1 MIYYGIDRGIDM
13 ITDTIAAISTPYG
26 KGGVALIRVS
36 GERAVEIAD
45 RVFLPAGGKRLC
57 ELPANY
63 MVYGR
68 IVDVADGNVPIDD
81 GMAVVFYAPHSFTGE
96 NTVEITCHGGVLVT
110 QSVLTCI
117 LAAGARPALAGEFT
131 KRAFINGK
139 LGLSAAEALGNLLEA
154 GTREQMLLSGA
165 GMRGGLSKKTN
176 EIYDSLCM
184 VLSSIFARID
194 YPDEDL
200 ADMSREQMRDALAD
214 ALARTEAL
222 AATYRTGHAVAEGIP
237 TVICGRANSG
247 KSSLYN
253 RIVGREAAIVTDI
266 AGTTRDVLTETAAI
280 GRVTV
285 RLHDT
290 AGLRESDDRV
300 EQIGVQ
306 RALEHLESAELVLAV
321 FDACVPLTDED
332 SDLLD
337 KLMHHGG
344 CVIGVI
350 NKTDAASAGQVQ
362 ALSARLQAC
371 TSCTISLSARTGEGF
386 DALVAAVNDAFID
399 GAIDLRHDAV
409 VANARQHAAL
419 IAASERIGQAIDA
432 IDMGLP
438 VDLCCS
444 DVEQAATALA
454 EVDGRAVCEDVVA
467 GIFAHFCVGK

>member
-1 MIYYGIDRGIDM
+1 M

-26 KGGVALIRVS
+26 KGGVALLRIS
-36 GERAVEIAD
+36 GDLAVEIAA
-45 RVFLPAGGKRLC
+45 RVFRPASGKSLAQ
-57 ELPANY
+57 LDANA
-63 MVYGR
+63 MVYGS
-68 IVDVADGNVPIDD
+68 IVDAADGDVRVDD
-81 GMAVVFYAPHSFTGE
+81 GMAVVFRAPHSFTGE
-96 NTVEITCHGGVLVT
+96 DTVEITCHGGILVT
-110 QSVLTCI
+110 QTVLTCL
-117 LAAGARPALAGEFT
+117 LAAGARPAEAGEFT

-139 LGLSAAEALGNLLEA
+139 MGLSAAEALGGLLEA
-154 GTREQMLLSGA
+154 GTKEQMLLSGA
-165 GMRGGLSKKTN
+165 GMRGGLSRKTN
-176 EIYDSLCM
+176 EIYDALCM
-184 VLSSIFARID
+184 VLSSIFACID

-200 ADMSREQMRDALAD
+200 ADMSREQMREALNDALQK
-214 ALARTEAL
+214 TQAL

-266 AGTTRDVLTETAAI
+266 AGTTRDVLSESAAI

-290 AGLRESDDRV
+290 AGLRKSDDCV
-300 EQIGVQ
+300 EQIGIK

-321 FDACVPLTDED
+321 FDACVTLTDED
-332 SDLLD
+332 AALLQRL
-337 KLMHHGG
+337 KAHKG

-350 NKTDAASAGQVQ
+350 NKTDAASPAQVEELQ
-362 ALSARLQAC
+362 NRLADCVACTVCLSAM
-371 TSCTISLSARTGEGF
+371 TGEGF
-386 DALVAAVNDAFID
+386 DALVAAVDQSFID

-419 IAASERIGQAIDA
+419 LAAQERMQQAMAA

-444 DVEQAATALA
+444 DVEQAAAAVA
-454 EVDGRAVCEDVVA
+454 EVDGRAVSEDVVA

>member
-1 MIYYGIDRGIDM
+1 M

-57 ELPANY
+57 ELAANY
-63 MVYGR
+63 MTYGR
-68 IVDVADGNVPIDD
+68 IVDALDGGVPIDD

-96 NTVEITCHGGVLVT
+96 DTVEITCHGGVLVT
-110 QSVLTCI
+110 QSVLTCL
-117 LAAGARPALAGEFT
+117 LAAGAQPAEAGEFT

-154 GTREQMLLSGA
+154 GTKEQMLLSGA

-176 EIYDSLCM
+176 EIYDGLCM
-184 VLSSIFARID
+184 VLSGIFARID

-200 ADMSREQMRDALAD
+200 ADMSREQMRRALVE
-214 ALARTEAL
+214 ALDKTEAL

-266 AGTTRDVLTETAAI
+266 AGTTRDVLSETASI

-290 AGLRESDDRV
+290 AGLRDSDDRV

-306 RALEHLESAELVLAV
+306 RALEHLETAELVLAV

-337 KLMHHGG
+337 KLAHHGG

-350 NKTDAASAGQVQ
+350 NKTDAASADRVQ
-362 ALSARLQAC
+362 ALCERLSAC
-371 TSCTISLSARTGEGF
+371 TSCTVCLSSKTGEGF

-399 GAIDLRHDAV
+399 GAIDLSHDAV

-419 IAASERIGQAIDA
+419 IAAKERIGQAIVA

-444 DVEQAATALA
+444 DVEQAAAAVA
-454 EVDGRAVCEDVVA
+454 EVDGRAVSEDVVA